1 MDRANAPGTRDGLS
15 LVLACAVLALVLGP
29 LATSVFVLGFVH
41 GDSPCVLCWAQRTAM
56 VLVALSGLFVL
67 RYGPRPRYLGLA
79 ILVAAGGIY
88 MGVRHAALHL
98 ARDVG
103 QGFSLEILGA
113 HTYTWSAFIFW
124 VCIVTMAAL
133 LMTLKDGQATRT
145 ARTPRP
151 IERATMGLFLLVVA
165 GNIVQAF
172 ASTGPPPYMGQS
184 DPIRF
189 SFNPRHW
196 AWSLEEWSPA
206 PVSLRGRWSI
216 EKPGLA
222 SLPADPDLG
231 PLGPLPELPVKR
243 RTQLAL
249 PVRGPVTDL
258 AYEAAT
264 DRFLLTTDH
273 GIYLADGS
281 LGRLARHTVVDPG
294 FSVDL
299 ARFGG
304 AAFLDAHT
312 VMAVSENKSFVV
324 LRERDGADADA
335 NYRYFLESRDRFEEI
350 ARSRLSTVR
359 ARMMYVLSL
368 AHDPSS
374 GSLFTVSV
382 PNRRTKRL
390 VVSRFDRKDL
400 TLSEEFL
407 PALDAGAGLALRG
420 EGRSLDEL
428 YVSGAAFDRG
438 RLYALSAAYGTL
450 LTIDPAKRAVVAA
463 HAVRG
468 LDRPAGVAVR
478 GHEIYVVGETG
489 TLTVLDRPAA
499 AGQIADPA
507 PR

>member
-1 MDRANAPGTRDGLS
+1 MERADVPATRDGLY

-41 GDSPCVLCWAQRTAM
+41 GDSPCVLCWAQRTGM

-79 ILVAAGGIY
+79 IVVAAAGVY

-113 HTYTWSAFIFW
+113 HTYTWSAFVFW

-133 LMTLKDGQATRT
+133 LMSLRDGEATRT

-151 IERATMGLFLLVVA
+151 IAKVTMGLFLLVVA

-172 ASTGPPPYMGQS
+172 ASTGPPPYIGQS

-196 AWSLEEWSPA
+196 VWSLEEWSPA

-216 EKPGLA
+216 EKPTVV
-222 SLPADPDLG
+222 SLPADPDSG
-231 PLGPLPELPVKR
+231 PVGPLPELPVKR
-243 RTQLAL
+243 RTSLAL
-249 PVRGPVTDL
+249 PLRGAVTDL
-258 AYEAAT
+258 AYHAAA
-264 DRFLLTTDH
+264 DRFLITTDH

-281 LGRLARHTVVDPG
+281 LGRLVRHTVVDHG

-312 VMAVSENKSFVV
+312 VMAVSENKSFVI

-335 NYRYFLESRDRFEEI
+335 NFRFFRESRDQFEEV
-350 ARSRLSTVR
+350 ARSRFGTVR

-368 AHDPSS
+368 ACDASS
-374 GSLFTVSV
+374 NSLFTISV
-382 PNRRTKRL
+382 PNRRIKRL
-390 VVSRFDRKDL
+390 VVSRFDRRDL

-407 PALDAGAGLALRG
+407 PVLAADSGLSWRG
-420 EGRSLDEL
+420 EDRSIDEF
-428 YVSGAAFDRG
+428 YVSGAAFDGG

-450 LTIDPAKRAVVAA
+450 LTIDPARRAVVAA
-463 HAVRG
+463 HGIRG
-468 LDRPAGVAVR
+468 LDRPVGVAVK
-478 GHEIYVVGETG
+478 GDEIYVVGETG
-489 TLTVLDRPAA
+489 ALAVLDRPAG
-499 AGQIADPA
+499 AGHLTDPG
-507 PR
+507 PQ